1 MSVYILLN
9 KYLYETLAIS
19 CKNIEYG
26 LYIFPFACN
35 ADRGRCVYG
44 LFGLLYAL
52 LPTLF
57 NPYSPPSLI
66 IFVRFCC
73 GLFAT
78 VVFPFWQLA
87 RFVYLCLFK
96 SNAEPAWLALPC
108 LALAWLALPV
118 LGLLKPSASLVCRL
132 CHETLAPDG
141 AEQNSWHWSWPE
153 VGEHGPQP
161 EYFISALCYSLCA
174 HITQT
179 RLNFCNFSLH
189 SHKYILMLILFQ
201 KISQPKLVR
210 SRFPTAF
217 RFQSSATAAAEA
229 LAYFHY

>member
-1 MSVYILLN
+1 MWNENSRARAEAQQRICH
-9 KYLYETLAIS
+9 I
-19 CKNIEYG
+19 NIC
-26 LYIFPFACN
+26 LYIFYWINIYTKHWRFLVKISSTVYIYFLLAATRTGVAVFTASLGFCM
-35 ADRGRCVYG
+35 RCS
-44 LFGLLYAL
+44 
-52 LPTLF
+52 PHLF

-108 LALAWLALPV
+108 LALAWLALAV

-179 RLNFCNFSLH
+179 RLNFCNFPLH
-189 SHKYILMLILFQ
+189 SHKYI
-201 KISQPKLVR
+201 
-210 SRFPTAF
+210 
-217 RFQSSATAAAEA
+217 
-229 LAYFHY
+229 